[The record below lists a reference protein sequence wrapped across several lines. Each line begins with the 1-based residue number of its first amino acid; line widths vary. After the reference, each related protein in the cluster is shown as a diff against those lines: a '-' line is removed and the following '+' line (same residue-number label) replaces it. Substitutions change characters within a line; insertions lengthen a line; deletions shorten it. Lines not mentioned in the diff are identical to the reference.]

1 MKRVIFDTNVYGK
14 LITEPDFSYLKNC
27 IISDKNLAVYGYLLI
42 RKELRDIPKQPLRSK
57 QTRILLLGLY
67 DDITKGKMLRHSQE
81 IVQLAESYCMSYK
94 RKGGI
99 YGWKTNIKVDFML
112 VACAALHGLDV
123 VISDDTKTLG
133 SCQALKA
140 YSEVNR
146 ERKIRTPSF
155 LTYTEFSEKLR
166 NQSSTL

>member
-67 DDITKGKMLRHSQE
+67 DEQVPHPSDRSRHCHYHP
-81 IVQLAESYCMSYK
+81 L
-94 RKGGI
+94 
-99 YGWKTNIKVDFML
+99 L
-112 VACAALHGLDV
+112 
-123 VISDDTKTLG
+123 
-133 SCQALKA
+133 
-140 YSEVNR
+140 
-146 ERKIRTPSF
+146 
-155 LTYTEFSEKLR
+155 
-166 NQSSTL
+166 